1 MPHRL
6 VKGLPPL
13 ASQGTKIAPL
23 ARDSAIG
30 STMPIKNMTFQS
42 FKSAKVPESMPFGFL
57 PNAKNVLYNEAGYN
71 LSSTFKGKSGPIL
84 IHGRRNFSSCPPGTK
99 NIRKMDAGNKGSSRP
114 GTEKISGVKRRL

>member
-42 FKSAKVPESMPFGFL
+42 FKSA
-57 PNAKNVLYNEAGYN
+57 
-71 LSSTFKGKSGPIL
+71 KGKSGPIL